1 MTGPWIS
8 VEEALRRLAR
18 GDLVV
23 VLDDENRENEGD
35 FVLAACHATPEAVN
49 LMIREGGGLLCA
61 PLTAQRARELDLP
74 PMTVHNTS
82 RYGTAFT
89 VSVSARKGV
98 STGISAFDRATT
110 LRALADPA
118 TRPEDLDRPGHVFPL
133 VARDGGVL
141 ERPGH
146 TEAAVELVQRAGLP
160 PVAAICEVLAPD
172 GRMARLADLTSLC
185 SRLGLGMIRVA
196 DLVRWR
202 LEHETVVEV
211 VDETQLPA
219 RGVTWR
225 LVAFRHR
232 FTDRTHL
239 ALVLGEV
246 AGAEPVLVRLHS
258 QCLTGEA
265 FGSQRCDCAAQLRE
279 SMERVAQAGRGVVV
293 YLRQEGR
300 GIGLANK
307 VRAYALQ
314 DAGYD
319 TVDANLALG
328 FPADARD
335 HAVGA
340 QIVRALGIQRARLLT
355 NNPAKIRALERA
367 GVEVVERIP
376 LVVGVSPEN
385 LAYLRV
391 KRDRLGH
398 LLGALGGGD
407 EGPDV

>member
-18 GDLVV
+18 GGLVV
-23 VLDDENRENEGD
+23 VLDDEDRENEGD

-232 FTDRTHL
+232 FTERTHL

-279 SMERVAQAGRGVVV
+279 SMERVARAGRGVVV

-340 QIVRALGIQRARLLT
+340 QIVRALGIQQARLLT

-398 LLGALGGGD
+398 LLGELGGGD

>member
-1 MTGPWIS
+1 MSGPWVS
-8 VEEALRRLAR
+8 VEEAVRRLGR
-18 GDLVV
+18 GELVV
-23 VLDDENRENEGD
+23 VLDDEHRENEGD
-35 FVLAACHATPEAVN
+35 FVLAAAHATPQAVN
-49 LMIREGGGLLCA
+49 LMITKGRGLLCA

-74 PMTVHNTS
+74 PMTARNTS

-98 STGISAFDRATT
+98 GTGISAFDRATT

-118 TRPEDLDRPGHVFPL
+118 TGPEDLDRPGHVFPL
-133 VARDGGVL
+133 VAREGGVL
-141 ERPGH
+141 ERAGH

-160 PVAAICEVLAPD
+160 PVAAICEILNPE
-172 GRMARLADLTSLC
+172 GHMARLPDLVSLC
-185 SRLGLGMIRVA
+185 QRLGVGLLRVA

-202 LEHETVVEV
+202 LEHETLVEV

-232 FTDRTHL
+232 FTDRVHL

-246 AGAEPVLVRLHS
+246 TTGEPVLVRLHS

-265 FGSQRCDCAAQLRE
+265 FGSRRCDCAAQLRE
-279 SMERVAQAGRGVVV
+279 SMRRIAEAGRGVVV

-314 DAGYD
+314 DLGYD
-319 TVDANLALG
+319 TVEANLALG

-340 QIVRALGIQRARLLT
+340 QIVRALGVRRAGLLT
-355 NNPAKIRALERA
+355 NNPAKVLALERA
-367 GVEVVERIP
+367 GVEVAERLP
-376 LVVGVSPEN
+376 LVVGVGPEN
-385 LAYLRV
+385 LAYLRA

-398 LLGALGGGD
+398 WLDELGGTD
-407 EGPDV
+407 EGADV

>member
-1 MTGPWIS
+1 MSGPWIS
-8 VEEALRRLAR
+8 VDEALRRVAR

-23 VLDDENRENEGD
+23 VLDDEDRENEGD
-35 FVLAACHATPEAVN
+35 FVLAACRATPQAVN
-49 LMIREGGGLLCA
+49 LMVREGGGLLCA
-61 PLTAQRARELDLP
+61 PLTPQRARELDLP

-89 VSVSARKGV
+89 VSVSTRKGV

-133 VARDGGVL
+133 VAREGGVL

-172 GRMARLADLTSLC
+172 GRMARLTDLAELC
-185 SRLGLGMIRVA
+185 SRLGLGMLRVA

-219 RGVTWR
+219 QGVTWR

-232 FTDRTHL
+232 FTDRVHL

-279 SMERVAQAGRGVVV
+279 SMHRVAQAGRGVVV

-340 QIVRALGIQRARLLT
+340 QIVRALGVQRARLLT

-367 GVEVVERIP
+367 GVEVVERVP

-385 LAYLRV
+385 LAYLQA

-398 LLGALGGGD
+398 LLGRLGGGD

>member
-1 MTGPWIS
+1 M
-8 VEEALRRLAR
+8 
-18 GDLVV
+18 
-23 VLDDENRENEGD
+23 
-35 FVLAACHATPEAVN
+35 
-49 LMIREGGGLLCA
+49 
-61 PLTAQRARELDLP
+61 
-74 PMTVHNTS
+74 
-82 RYGTAFT
+82 
-89 VSVSARKGV
+89 
-98 STGISAFDRATT
+98 
-110 LRALADPA
+110 
-118 TRPEDLDRPGHVFPL
+118 
-133 VARDGGVL
+133 
-141 ERPGH
+141 
-146 TEAAVELVQRAGLP
+146 
-160 PVAAICEVLAPD
+160 AAICEVLAPD

>member
-1 MTGPWIS
+1 
-8 VEEALRRLAR
+8 R
-18 GDLVV
+18 GGLVV
-23 VLDDENRENEGD
+23 VLDDEDRENEGD

-74 PMTVHNTS
+74 PMTIHNTS

-279 SMERVAQAGRGVVV
+279 SMERVARAGRGVVV

-340 QIVRALGIQRARLLT
+340 QIVRALGIQQARLLT

-398 LLGALGGGD
+398 LLGELGGGD

>member
-23 VLDDENRENEGD
+23 VLDDEDRENEGD

-398 LLGALGGGD
+398 LLGELGGGD

>member
-23 VLDDENRENEGD
+23 VLDDEDRENEGD

-398 LLGALGGGD
+398 LLGELGGRD

>member
-1 MTGPWIS
+1 VSAPWIP
-8 VEEALRRLAR
+8 VEEAVRRLGR
-18 GDLVV
+18 GELVV
-23 VLDDENRENEGD
+23 VLDDEDRENEGD
-35 FVLAACHATPEAVN
+35 FVLAACHATPQAVN
-49 LMIREGGGLLCA
+49 LMIREGRGLLCA

-74 PMTVHNTS
+74 PMTARNTS

-89 VSVSARKGV
+89 VSVSARRGV
-98 STGISAFDRATT
+98 GTGISAYDRAAT

-146 TEAAVELVQRAGLP
+146 TEAAVELVRRAGLP

-172 GRMARLADLTSLC
+172 GSMARLPELAALC
-185 SRLGLGMIRVA
+185 QRLGLGMLRVG

-202 LEHETVVEV
+202 LERETVVEPV
-211 VDETQLPA
+211 EETQLPA
-219 RGVTWR
+219 GGVTWR

-232 FTDRTHL
+232 FTDRVHL
-239 ALVLGEV
+239 ALVLGDV
-246 AGAEPVLVRLHS
+246 AGPEPVLVRLHS

-279 SMERVAQAGRGVVV
+279 SMRRVAQVGRGVVV

-319 TVDANLALG
+319 TVEANLALG
-328 FPADARD
+328 FPPDARD

-340 QIVRALGIQRARLLT
+340 QIVRALGIERARLLT
-355 NNPAKIRALERA
+355 NNPAKVRALERA
-367 GVEVVERIP
+367 GVEVQREP
-376 LVVGVSPEN
+376 LVVGVGREN
-385 LAYLRV
+385 LAYLRA

-398 LLGALGGGD
+398 LLEGLEVEH

>member
-1 MTGPWIS
+1 VTGPWIS

-23 VLDDENRENEGD
+23 VLDDEDRENEGD

-398 LLGALGGGD
+398 LLGELGGGD

>member
-18 GDLVV
+18 GGLVV
-23 VLDDENRENEGD
+23 VLDDEDRENEGD

-279 SMERVAQAGRGVVV
+279 SMERVARAGRGVVV

-340 QIVRALGIQRARLLT
+340 QIVRALGIQQARLLT

-398 LLGALGGGD
+398 LLGELGGGD

>member
-18 GDLVV
+18 GGLVV
-23 VLDDENRENEGD
+23 VLDDEDRENEGD

-74 PMTVHNTS
+74 PMTIHNTS

-279 SMERVAQAGRGVVV
+279 SMERVARAGRGVVV

-340 QIVRALGIQRARLLT
+340 QIVRALGIQQARLLT

-398 LLGALGGGD
+398 LLGELGGGD

>member
-1 MTGPWIS
+1 MNVPWIS
-8 VEEALRRLAR
+8 VEEAVRRLAR
-18 GDLVV
+18 GELVV
-23 VLDDENRENEGD
+23 VLDDEQRENEGD
-35 FVLAACHATPEAVN
+35 FVLAACHATPQAVN

-61 PLTAQRARELDLP
+61 PLTAQRARELELP
-74 PMTVHNTS
+74 FMTARNTS
-82 RYGTAFT
+82 RFGTAFT
-89 VSVSARKGV
+89 VSVSARKGAG
-98 STGISAFDRATT
+98 SGISAFDRAAT

-133 VARDGGVL
+133 VAREGGVL

-172 GRMARLADLTSLC
+172 GHMARLPELAALC
-185 SRLGLGMIRVA
+185 RRLRVGMLRVA

-202 LEHETVVEV
+202 LERETVVEV
-211 VDETQLPA
+211 VEETYLPA

-232 FTDRTHL
+232 FTDRVHL

-246 AGAEPVLVRLHS
+246 AGPDPVLVRMHS

-265 FGSQRCDCAAQLRE
+265 FGSRRCDCAAQLEEAMR
-279 SMERVAQAGRGVVV
+279 RVAQEGCGVVV

-319 TVDANLALG
+319 TVEANLALG
-328 FPADARD
+328 FPPDARD

-340 QIVRALGIQRARLLT
+340 QMLRALGVERARLLT
-355 NNPAKIRALERA
+355 NNPAKVRALQQA
-367 GVEVVERIP
+367 GVAVTERIP
-376 LVVGVSPEN
+376 LMVGVSPEN
-385 LAYLRV
+385 VAYLRT

-398 LLGALGGGD
+398 LLGELGGD
-407 EGPDV
+407 DAGPNV

>member
-18 GDLVV
+18 GGLVV
-23 VLDDENRENEGD
+23 VLDDEDRENEGD

-74 PMTVHNTS
+74 PMTVRNTS

-279 SMERVAQAGRGVVV
+279 SMERVARAGRGVVV

-340 QIVRALGIQRARLLT
+340 QIVRALGIQQARLLT

-398 LLGALGGGD
+398 LLGELGGGD

>member
-1 MTGPWIS
+1 MSDPWVS
-8 VEEALRRLAR
+8 VEEAIRRLGR
-18 GDLVV
+18 GELVV
-23 VLDDENRENEGD
+23 VLDDEHRENEGD
-35 FVLAACHATPEAVN
+35 FVLAAARATPQAVN
-49 LMIREGGGLLCA
+49 LMITEGRGLLCA
-61 PLTAQRARELDLP
+61 PLTAQRAQELDLP
-74 PMTVHNTS
+74 PMTPRNTS

-133 VARDGGVL
+133 VAREGGVL
-141 ERPGH
+141 ERAGH
-146 TEAAVELVQRAGLP
+146 TEAAVELVGRAGLP

-172 GRMARLADLTSLC
+172 GQMARLPELVSLC
-185 SRLGLGMIRVA
+185 RRLGIGLLRTA
-196 DLVRWR
+196 DVVRWR
-202 LEHETVVEV
+202 LERETVVEV
-211 VDETQLPA
+211 VEETQLPA

-232 FTDRTHL
+232 FTDRVHL
-239 ALVLGEV
+239 ALVLGDV
-246 AGAEPVLVRLHS
+246 TGAEPVLVRLHS

-279 SMERVAQAGRGVVV
+279 SMRRVVEAGRGVVV

-314 DAGYD
+314 DLGYD
-319 TVDANLALG
+319 TVEANLALG

-340 QIVRALGIQRARLLT
+340 QIVRALGVRRVRLLT
-355 NNPAKIRALERA
+355 NNPAKLSALKRA
-367 GVEVVERIP
+367 GVEVVERVP
-376 LVVGVSPEN
+376 LVVGVNPEN
-385 LAYLRV
+385 LAYLRA

-398 LLGALGGGD
+398 LLDGLGGGD
-407 EGPDV
+407 EGTDL

>member
-23 VLDDENRENEGD
+23 VLDDEDRENEGD

-279 SMERVAQAGRGVVV
+279 SCLL
-293 YLRQEGR
+293 Y
-300 GIGLANK
+300 
-307 VRAYALQ
+307 
-314 DAGYD
+314 
-319 TVDANLALG
+319 TS
-328 FPADARD
+328 PSPRD
-335 HAVGA
+335 
-340 QIVRALGIQRARLLT
+340 
-355 NNPAKIRALERA
+355 
-367 GVEVVERIP
+367 
-376 LVVGVSPEN
+376 S
-385 LAYLRV
+385 
-391 KRDRLGH
+391 
-398 LLGALGGGD
+398 
-407 EGPDV
+407 

>member
-1 MTGPWIS
+1 MSGPWIS

-23 VLDDENRENEGD
+23 VLDDEDRENEGD
-35 FVLAACHATPEAVN
+35 FVLAACRATPQAVN
-49 LMIREGGGLLCA
+49 LMVREGGGLLCA

-74 PMTVHNTS
+74 PMTIHNTS

-172 GRMARLADLTSLC
+172 GRMARLADLASLC
-185 SRLGLGMIRVA
+185 SRLGLGMLRVA

-232 FTDRTHL
+232 FTDRVHL

-279 SMERVAQAGRGVVV
+279 SMHRVAQAGRGVVV

-340 QIVRALGIQRARLLT
+340 QIVRALGVQRARLLT

-367 GVEVVERIP
+367 GVEVVERVP
-376 LVVGVSPEN
+376 LVVGVSREN
-385 LAYLRV
+385 LAYLRA

-398 LLGALGGGD
+398 LLGELGGGD
-407 EGPDV
+407 EDPDV